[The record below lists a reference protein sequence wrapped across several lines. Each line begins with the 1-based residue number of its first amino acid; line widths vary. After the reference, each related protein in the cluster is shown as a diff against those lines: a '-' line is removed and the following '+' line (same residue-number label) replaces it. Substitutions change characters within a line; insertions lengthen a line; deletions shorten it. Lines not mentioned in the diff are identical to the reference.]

1 MSTIEI
7 EGNINVKSASET
19 ENCESR
25 MTIEGNLL
33 NITILSFLKFRE
45 SRYLP

>member
-1 MSTIEI
+1 MSAIEI

-19 ENCESR
+19 ENGESR
-25 MTIEGNLL
+25 MTLERNLP